1 MLEFSARGAGHIA
14 ALAAAVP
21 PRIGVVLN
29 VGSAHLGEFGSV
41 EAIARAKGEL
51 VEALPADGVAVL
63 NADDPRVAA
72 MAARTVRRGASRS
85 ARTPTCAPKTSPSTP
100 VAPGS
105 AWSRPTGSAPV
116 ALRLVGAHHVGNA
129 LAAAAVAGELGGA
142 PEAVAAALSAAAPA
156 SRWRMEV
163 TDRADG
169 VTVVNDAYN
178 ANPDS
183 MAAALRALAA
193 LGGRQA
199 HLGRARADAGAG
211 RRESATAHEGV
222 ARLAKELGV
231 DELVTVDSPEYGAG
245 RPVADVAQATA
256 LLPGRAGAGRRRARE
271 GLTRRRAR
279 PGRRRPPGGRRMRG
293 IFIAAGVALAISI
306 LLTPY
311 LIRFFARQGFGQE
324 IRAEGPQSHQA
335 KRGTPTMGGV
345 AIMIAIWLGYLLSH
359 MVTGEQISPSAMLVL
374 FLTTALGVV
383 GFLDDFIKLRRARN
397 LGLNKT
403 SKIVGQ
409 VLTATVFGILALRFG
424 NADGLTPGSDSLSF
438 VRDIAVLSFG
448 LVGFVLLANLI
459 IAAWSNAVN
468 LTDGL
473 DGLAAGTAAM
483 VLGTYVI
490 ICFWQF
496 RNNCALASAAGC
508 YQVRDPLDVGVLAAA
523 AMGACIGFLWWNAA
537 PARIFMGDTGSLA
550 LGGLVAGLSIVTR
563 TELLLVVI
571 GGVFVVEA
579 LSVAMQILV
588 FRTTRRRVFRM
599 APFHHHFELAGWA
612 ETTVI
617 IRFWLLAAMCAAL
630 GLGLFY
636 SEWLTASAGG

>member
-1 MLEFSARGAGHIA
+1 
-14 ALAAAVP
+14 
-21 PRIGVVLN
+21 
-29 VGSAHLGEFGSV
+29 
-41 EAIARAKGEL
+41 
-51 VEALPADGVAVL
+51 
-63 NADDPRVAA
+63 
-72 MAARTVRRGASRS
+72 
-85 ARTPTCAPKTSPSTP
+85 
-100 VAPGS
+100 
-105 AWSRPTGSAPV
+105 
-116 ALRLVGAHHVGNA
+116 
-129 LAAAAVAGELGGA
+129 
-142 PEAVAAALSAAAPA
+142 
-156 SRWRMEV
+156 
-163 TDRADG
+163 
-169 VTVVNDAYN
+169 
-178 ANPDS
+178 
-183 MAAALRALAA
+183 
-193 LGGRQA
+193 
-199 HLGRARADAGAG
+199 
-211 RRESATAHEGV
+211 
-222 ARLAKELGV
+222 
-231 DELVTVDSPEYGAG
+231 
-245 RPVADVAQATA
+245 
-256 LLPGRAGAGRRRARE
+256 
-271 GLTRRRAR
+271 
-279 PGRRRPPGGRRMRG
+279 
-293 IFIAAGVALAISI
+293 
-306 LLTPY
+306 
-311 LIRFFARQGFGQE
+311 
-324 IRAEGPQSHQA
+324 
-335 KRGTPTMGGV
+335 
-345 AIMIAIWLGYLLSH
+345 